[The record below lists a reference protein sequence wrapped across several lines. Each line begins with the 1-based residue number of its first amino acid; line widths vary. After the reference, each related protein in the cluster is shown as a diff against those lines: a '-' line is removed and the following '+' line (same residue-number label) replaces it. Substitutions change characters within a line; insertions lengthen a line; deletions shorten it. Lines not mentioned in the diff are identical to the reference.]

1 MGHWAIFG
9 VKGAKKKGTLR
20 GRFCSFLQGLG
31 RVKGGRRARGGERRA
46 SRAARHKTG
55 RPHSIEI
62 STAKSLN
69 LDHSRARNRWGSER
83 PGETT
88 GLCRQPR
95 WEASPARDYG
105 DWCVWRRVSQGF
117 QNSLN
122 EVKHRRGE
130 GRGHANE
137 RARGGPSDLALCLSG
152 TPSREGENANPEKRR

>member
-1 MGHWAIFG
+1 MTENPP
-9 VKGAKKKGTLR
+9 V
-20 GRFCSFLQGLG
+20 SNYLQ
-31 RVKGGRRARGGERRA
+31 RVTTQNYKEERTPHGPSGPVSTR
-46 SRAARHKTG
+46 